1 MEFSA
6 TKKGRNQIMLL
17 KLKPL
22 CLLTALVL
30 TPLSALAEKTEVGT
44 ERTETLIVDMLGGTI
59 SSPTQMNP
67 YLQGGGLT
75 AGINQL
81 LFSPLWEIDTSTGQM
96 FPFLAAEMPEVLN
109 DDFTSFR
116 VKIRDGIKWSDGED
130 FNADDVVYTADMLLA
145 TESLPARGVIVDNL
159 KSMTKVDDYT
169 IDVATKKPLPRFE
182 KVFGSVIFGPQFRIM
197 PEHVMRDEDPATFNF
212 YPPVTTG
219 PYVLNDM
226 DPNGNWVLW
235 SERDDVAT
243 SDLSVVKGDPKP
255 KHVFFRFYGPE
266 EKRVLAMAQNDLDVL
281 MDISPDSWDILRR
294 KNDKTV
300 AWFKN
305 FPYAN
310 LDDPCGRG
318 IHFNTATAPY
328 DQWEVRWALALAIG
342 IEDASINTFSGMSR
356 ISVLNAPPIEV
367 LMNTYHKPMQDWLRN
382 FELPDG
388 YKPFDDQA
396 ALRIAE
402 RLEGDGVEG
411 FPTDPEEI
419 KSLFGV
425 GWWKKDYDQAAKLL
439 ESVGFSKD
447 GDGKWLQPDGKPWQV
462 IINAPADF
470 EVLSQRLAFA
480 TAAEWNKFGIQASV
494 QQLQGGP
501 FWTNYNTG
509 DFTVGS
515 YWWPSSCAIAPDL
528 FHNMET
534 WHERYVVENGVATGN
549 NRERFST
556 PEISALIDKAVSLP
570 SDDPQIVDLWT
581 GVLKGVVEGMPV
593 IDMVGTSKFVPVNT
607 TYWTNFPTADNYYEG
622 PWWWWTQFK
631 IFMAEIEPASN

>member
-1 MEFSA
+1 M
-6 TKKGRNQIMLL
+6 
-17 KLKPL
+17 
-22 CLLTALVL
+22 
-30 TPLSALAEKTEVGT
+30 
-44 ERTETLIVDMLGGTI
+44 
-59 SSPTQMNP
+59 
-67 YLQGGGLT
+67 
-75 AGINQL
+75 
-81 LFSPLWEIDTSTGQM
+81 
-96 FPFLAAEMPEVLN
+96 
-109 DDFTSFR
+109 
-116 VKIRDGIKWSDGED
+116 
-130 FNADDVVYTADMLLA
+130 
-145 TESLPARGVIVDNL
+145 
-159 KSMTKVDDYT
+159 
-169 IDVATKKPLPRFE
+169 
-182 KVFGSVIFGPQFRIM
+182 
-197 PEHVMRDEDPATFNF
+197 
-212 YPPVTTG
+212 
-219 PYVLNDM
+219 
-226 DPNGNWVLW
+226 
-235 SERDDVAT
+235 
-243 SDLSVVKGDPKP
+243 
-255 KHVFFRFYGPE
+255 
-266 EKRVLAMAQNDLDVL
+266 
-281 MDISPDSWDILRR
+281 
-294 KNDKTV
+294 
-300 AWFKN
+300 
-305 FPYAN
+305 
-310 LDDPCGRG
+310 
-318 IHFNTATAPY
+318 
-328 DQWEVRWALALAIG
+328 
-342 IEDASINTFSGMSR
+342 
-356 ISVLNAPPIEV
+356 
-367 LMNTYHKPMQDWLRN
+367 
-382 FELPDG
+382 
-388 YKPFDDQA
+388 
-396 ALRIAE
+396 
-402 RLEGDGVEG
+402 
-411 FPTDPEEI
+411 
-419 KSLFGV
+419 FGV